1 MQLPRVI
8 IAAVFFIIGALI
20 AIPALTKSGSSN
32 SAASTTSATPSI
44 STSGA
49 SPSVRTT
56 TPSAK
61 KTTPKATAT
70 TSHKTTPSS
79 GVSTS
84 GTPKPTTTLPKL
96 AVTVSPVGC
105 PSREVRVTVANS
117 GTAAADFTIEQNGS
131 VVLADRVG
139 AKGSRTNPI
148 TLTEGQASKITV
160 LSGTQTVRSVSR
172 TAHCT
177 TTGAAPTVRATQLPH
192 TGPDSAAMYAK
203 IATGVAAMITGVIV
217 FWWGGIWPR
226 RRESMYGE
234 DTPSKELRGPKERI
248 GR

>member
-20 AIPALTKSGSSN
+20 AIPALTKSGSSK
-32 SAASTTSATPSI
+32 SAASTQVTSPSPSI
-44 STSGA
+44 STSGTSPRA
-49 SPSVRTT
+49 STS
-56 TPSAK
+56 PSAK
-61 KTTPKATAT
+61 KSSPKAT
-70 TSHKTTPSS
+70 TSHRTTP
-79 GVSTS
+79 GPGGSTS
-84 GTPKPTTTLPKL
+84 GTPKPTATLPKL

-117 GTAAADFTIEQNGS
+117 GSVAADFTIEQNGA

-139 AKGSRTNPI
+139 AAGSRTNPI
-148 TLTEGQASKITV
+148 TLTEGQASKISV
-160 LSGTQTVRSVSR
+160 LSGTQTIRSVSR

-177 TTGAAPTVRATQLPH
+177 TTHATPSAQASTLPH

-226 RRESMYGE
+226 RRESMYG
-234 DTPSKELRGPKERI
+234 DAAPSKELRGPKEKI